1 MAAVHPHG
9 EHTSQV
15 QRPDQSQARPGRPNA
30 RPMHERR
37 VIEAHI
43 QGATGIVLLDAG
55 RLMVDAEG
63 NLVRVSGP
71 HPQHFGD
78 KFCNALLP

>member
-1 MAAVHPHG
+1 M
-9 EHTSQV
+9 
-15 QRPDQSQARPGRPNA
+15 
-30 RPMHERR
+30 
-37 VIEAHI
+37 IEAHI